1 MQKIENLDHQKG
13 NSKKIMLD
21 IYGCPYEGVQELTW
35 LVLLMLMILC

>member
-13 NSKKIMLD
+13 NSKKMLD
-21 IYGCPYEGVQELTW
+21 IDGCPYEGVQELTW